1 MKVKYSVVPFIPAF
15 LAMMFLELMSLLGV
29 DSKGEFMGMN
39 SLNITYVVVGIA
51 AGLFVICLL
60 FNLLDRKTAP
70 AYPVKKNGLAGLL
83 SIVAG
88 VAVFPIWLIP
98 KISSLLLYARRF
110 LFLRD

>member
-51 AGLFVICLL
+51 AGLFW
-60 FNLLDRKTAP
+60 
-70 AYPVKKNGLAGLL
+70 LL
-83 SIVAG
+83 SQVRFPRLQLR
-88 VAVFPIWLIP
+88 FPIWLIP